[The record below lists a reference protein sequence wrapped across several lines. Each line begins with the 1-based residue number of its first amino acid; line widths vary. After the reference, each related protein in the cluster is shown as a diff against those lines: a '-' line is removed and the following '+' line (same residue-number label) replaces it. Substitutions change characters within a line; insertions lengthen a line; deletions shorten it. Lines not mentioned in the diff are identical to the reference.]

1 MCWSSLN
8 ANDALDGLL
17 AEDWV
22 AETRG
27 HMRELLIITPLDFPF
42 VTLVVII
49 VACRRPCLKSLL
61 MVDFLGLR
69 KPGARRL
76 SPPVIELKVDVV
88 QVRVDVFTVSR
99 LVVLGRDVT
108 LFFQILRSN
117 LCDVHINQV
126 SVVPVNLHHLIRV
139 LTVNVDVVVGAD
151 MLVRQDHLWL
161 TELVARSIH
170 IGNLKITS
178 LLLLIDLEEEV
189 LLGDNFVIGIL
200 GKFLS
205 TNLIFEFD

>member
-1 MCWSSLN
+1 
-8 ANDALDGLL
+8 
-17 AEDWV
+17 
-22 AETRG
+22 
-27 HMRELLIITPLDFPF
+27 
-42 VTLVVII
+42 
-49 VACRRPCLKSLL
+49 
-61 MVDFLGLR
+61 
-69 KPGARRL
+69 
-76 SPPVIELKVDVV
+76 
-88 QVRVDVFTVSR
+88 
-99 LVVLGRDVT
+99 
-108 LFFQILRSN
+108 
-117 LCDVHINQV
+117 
-126 SVVPVNLHHLIRV
+126 VPVNLHHLIRV

-189 LLGDNFVIGIL
+189 FLGDNFVIGSL